1 MKLYNTLTRKK
12 EEFIPIEE
20 GKVKMYN
27 CGPTVYNY
35 IHVGNARPLVA
46 FDTLRRY
53 FIYKGYDVQF
63 VINFT
68 DIDDKIINKAN
79 EEGID
84 TKEISERYIEAFY
97 EDVKDLNLYDYEII
111 NPRATEYVQPMVDF
125 ISGLV
130 EKGAAYNVDGN
141 VYFNVSAA
149 KDYGKLSKK
158 NLEDLIS
165 GARVDVSDEKHSP
178 ADFALWK
185 KKKEGEPSWASPWG
199 EGRPGWH
206 IECSVMAKSILG
218 ETIDIHSGGEDLQ
231 FPHHENEIAQSETLN
246 EKKFANYW
254 LHNAM
259 ITVDNQKM
267 SKSLGNFFTL
277 REVKAEYDLEVL
289 RFFLLSAHYRSPINF
304 SRDVMDQMK
313 NGLERI
319 YNAKYTLE
327 DLLESTEEREL
338 SDEDKALI
346 ESMESHRVKF
356 EEAMDDD
363 VNTADAVSEVFNI
376 VKIANANI
384 DRESNRI
391 VVELA
396 LNLILELTH
405 VLGIGNREREEIKDE
420 EIIALIDERNEARAN
435 KDFKRADEIRDE
447 LTAKGIVLE
456 DTREGVKFRRV

>member
-185 KKKEGEPSWASPWG
+185 KKKEGEPSWESPWG

>member
-277 REVKAEYDLEVL
+277 REVKVEYDLEVL

-327 DLLESTEEREL
+327 DLLESTEAREL
-338 SDEDKALI
+338 SDEDKAI
-346 ESMESHRVKF
+346 VESMESHRVKF

-363 VNTADAVSEVFNI
+363 VNTADAISEVFNI

-384 DRESNRI
+384 DRESNRS

-435 KDFKRADEIRDE
+435 KDFNRADEIRDE